1 MSGTV
6 TDPESTPDENCSVFC
21 KSSGVAVSCRHL
33 HHLLVQHHLPR
44 NRLRPLL
51 CCFPAEGAFIVAAK
65 SIDLKNQET
74 YEFILEM
81 QKQQMTKVR
90 QQHGLLHGHFHWDTQ
105 CACLQLQLAQFS
117 LAVTQEMA
125 FSSEGHP
132 RRDPAVQ
139 HPPDLVRE
147 PGLPPCRNSCG
158 KLSGNVSIS
167 ILIMPVQR

>member
-6 TDPESTPDENCSVFC
+6 TDPESAPDENCSVFC

-33 HHLLVQHHLPR
+33 HHLLVQRHLPR
-44 NRLRPLL
+44 NHLRRLL

-65 SIDLKNQET
+65 SVDLKNQKT

-81 QKQQMTKVR
+81 QKRQMKKVR
-90 QQHGLLHGHFHWDTQ
+90 KQHGLLHAHFHWDTQ
-105 CACLQLQLAQFS
+105 CACLQLPLAQFS

-125 FSSEGHP
+125 FFSEGRP

-139 HPPDLVRE
+139 HPPDQEQE
-147 PGLPPCRNSCG
+147 PGLPPCHNSCG
-158 KLSGNVSIS
+158 KLSENVIIS
-167 ILIMPVQR
+167 ILIIQLQI